1 MSLFQ
6 QPDIPNREAC
16 LALWDVYA
24 MQPQIRAHS
33 LQVARVS
40 HLLASNLQPHFPHIN
55 LDLVEA
61 GALLHDIAKSRCLAT
76 KGNHVLEGM
85 EILNSLGYPSVA
97 QIVAQHVRLNDDYY
111 HQGHLDEIVAVHY
124 ADKRVLHDDIVD
136 LENRFDY
143 LKKTYGRT
151 PEVLERIELLFQE
164 TRSLEERIFAR
175 LSFSPQDIKP
185 SCRNDRDC
193 QKYFPDSRR
202 K

>member
-1 MSLFQ
+1 MSLFR
-6 QPDIPNREAC
+6 QPDIPSRQAC
-16 LALWDVYA
+16 LDLWEVYS

-40 HLLASNLQPHFPHIN
+40 HLLARNLQSHFPHIN

-76 KGNHVLEGM
+76 KGNHVLEGA
-85 EILNSLGYPSVA
+85 EILTSLGYLSVA
-97 QIVAQHVRLNDDYY
+97 QIVAQHVNLNDDYS
-111 HQGHLDEIVAVHY
+111 HHGRLDEIVVVHY
-124 ADKRVLHDDIVD
+124 ADKRVLHDGIVD

-164 TRSLEERIFAR
+164 TRSLEERIFAH
-175 LSFSPQDIKP
+175 LSFSPEELKDLLSEPK
-185 SCRNDRDC
+185 NG
-193 QKYFPDSRR
+193 
-202 K
+202 